1 MDFMFSCH
9 LFTGLS
15 ILERCSI
22 GNYFHASKNSM
33 YSPVNTTVGS
43 ESALSRRQYSEIAI
57 KSVNVDKKTLHR
69 TNMSRIANF
78 VILLLLSSLIS
89 GCLSGDD
96 SPPLFEGDEAGECS
110 DGADNDQDGLFDC
123 DDPNCAG
130 AGVCAKPTSD
140 DDDSDVRDET
150 NNDDFPLGPIEL
162 TNEMIDNGILDNND
176 CAVVI
181 ITADWDGSGR
191 EILARMTDFDN
202 SNSTFELY
210 VANIQNTGGDDILPS
225 FEQFRGGILMPE
237 SIPAFAIISFEE
249 HILEPWGEVQE
260 IGFVNV
266 DTVVCTLEQRDS
278 ISEAFGFEDLTPI
291 SEDLYYT
298 RITNITI
305 TPENPHSHENP
316 ICSAQWESNEHDD
329 GDLTILYSWTM
340 VWNESAFQ
348 ESEGTNPDSVWYS
361 DFSESGIFDRND
373 TDWRTN
379 PDTGDPFTNVEIA
392 NQSISGKELV
402 CTAYLVTQALASE
415 ISQLDYADAVEGVLV
430 YDGELVTF
438 QSEGSGEDCEGDL
451 DCAGVCNGDSTLDEC
466 GVCGGDGSGCGGTDP
481 ADPEGG
487 CGNITYTGCCS
498 TDEDGNYTI
507 ITWCEDEVINTL
519 NCNNDG
525 ANPGCGW
532 DASAGYYNCVEAS
545 YAGTED
551 PSGEHPCDC
560 SELESED
567 S

>member
-1 MDFMFSCH
+1 MKSIVNALVLILIFS
-9 LFTGLS
+9 S
-15 ILERCSI
+15 
-22 GNYFHASKNSM
+22 
-33 YSPVNTTVGS
+33 
-43 ESALSRRQYSEIAI
+43 
-57 KSVNVDKKTLHR
+57 
-69 TNMSRIANF
+69 
-78 VILLLLSSLIS
+78 IS
-89 GCLSGDD
+89 GCLGGDD
-96 SPPLFEGDEAGECS
+96 SAPIPFEGDDPGECS

-123 DDPNCAG
+123 NDPNCAG
-130 AGVCAKPTSD
+130 AGVCEKPTSD
-140 DDDSDVRDET
+140 DDI
-150 NNDDFPLGPIEL
+150 PLGPIEL

-181 ITADWDGSGR
+181 ITADWDASGL

-249 HILEPWGEVQE
+249 HIIEPWAEIQE
-260 IGFVNV
+260 IGFVSV

-291 SEDLYYT
+291 SEDFNYT
-298 RITNITI
+298 RITNVTI
-305 TPENPHSHENP
+305 TPENPHSHQNP

-329 GDLTILYSWTM
+329 EDITMLYSWFM
-340 VWNESAFQ
+340 VWNESAFM

-361 DFSESGIFDRND
+361 DFSEDGIFDRND
-373 TDWRTN
+373 TDWRTS
-379 PDTGDPFTNVEIA
+379 PRGSPYTNVEIA
-392 NQSISGKELV
+392 NQSISGKDLV
-402 CTAYLVTQALASE
+402 CTPYLVTPALASV
-415 ISQLDYADAVEGVLV
+415 ISELDYEEIADGALHSERVSA
-430 YDGELVTF
+430 LVTF
-438 QSEGSGEDCEGDL
+438 QLEGSEEDCEGDL

-519 NCNNDG
+519 NCNNGG

-567 S
+567 SEG